1 LRNELME
8 VTEAIQNPFAEWL
21 ETIFEIEYVLT
32 PRQKFVAAT
41 HEAGHAVINH
51 ILGADVL
58 WVSIQPYRESDGSMV
73 WGVTEASGQCLGDG
87 IRSKVI
93 NILGIFAGPWAQ
105 FCFTGECPKKGQVRD
120 DLQSVDRVLDSMN
133 LDLATRWVTMERL
146 KARSRKL
153 VEANEKNIRAVAG
166 YLLEFGDI
174 GGPGGWPKNREDWL
188 KKPTARARLNQLV
201 GRGD

>member
-1 LRNELME
+1 ME
-8 VTEAIQNPFAEWL
+8 INEAIQNPFAEWL
-21 ETIFEIEYVLT
+21 ETTFEIEWALT
-32 PRQKFVAAT
+32 PRTAFVAAI
-41 HEAGHAVINH
+41 HESGHAVVDYL
-51 ILGADVL
+51 LGADVL
-58 WVSIQPYRESDGSMV
+58 WVSIQPYEESNGAIAL
-73 WGVTEASGQCLGDG
+73 GVTEASPRRLGEG

-93 NILGIFAGPWAQ
+93 NILGIFAGPWAH
-105 FCFTGECPKKGQVRD
+105 FCFTGECPKKSQVRD

-146 KARSRKL
+146 KARSREL

-188 KKPTARARLNQLV
+188 KAPTAHARLKQLV
-201 GRGD
+201 GIGD